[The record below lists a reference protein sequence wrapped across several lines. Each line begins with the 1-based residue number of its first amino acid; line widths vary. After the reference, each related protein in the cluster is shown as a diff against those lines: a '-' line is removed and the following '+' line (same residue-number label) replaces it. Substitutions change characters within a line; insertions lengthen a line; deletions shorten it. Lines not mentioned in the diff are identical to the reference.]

1 MLCTKRSIL
10 FAGIV
15 CLIGSEIV
23 SAAEHPA
30 PQAAIVPVDWSAIP
44 DRVVSLFYP
53 GESRYQWLR
62 GPGHAAGRA
71 AVSAGAACGACHTG
85 QEAKLGERIV
95 AGGLRNAEVKQL

>member
-62 GPGHAAGRA
+62 GPGHAAG
-71 AVSAGAACGACHTG
+71 GACHTG